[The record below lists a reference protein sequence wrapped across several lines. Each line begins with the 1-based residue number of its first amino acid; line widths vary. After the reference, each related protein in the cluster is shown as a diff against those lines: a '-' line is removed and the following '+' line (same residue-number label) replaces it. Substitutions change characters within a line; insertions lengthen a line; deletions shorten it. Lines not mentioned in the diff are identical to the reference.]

1 MFVIYIQNKTYNM
14 SLNKLSDIFLKTS
27 QTVSECV
34 ELNTYLQSIDIGQDV
49 RVTQGLHA
57 LEGSLG

>member
-49 RVTQGLHA
+49 RVTQCLHA